1 MAYEVNMQTVSVP
14 ASADLSTKQFQFGT
28 INAAGQV
35 AVVGAGLASDGV
47 IALGPSAQ
55 GRPCAL
61 ATFPGQIA
69 RVMAGAA
76 FANGALLEVDGTG
89 RAITQAAG
97 KIVAKALAAATAA
110 GDIVPAL
117 LILQR

>member
-28 INAAGQV
+28 INASGQV

-76 FANGALLEVDGTG
+76 FANGALLEADANGK
-89 RAITQAAG
+89 AITQSSG
-97 KIVAKALAAATAA
+97 KIVGKALSAGAS
-110 GDIVPAL
+110 GDIIPAL
-117 LILQR
+117 LILMR